1 MSRRRAA
8 GPRAALAAAL
18 AAVVLGALVLSG
30 CGADVEGPQTTTTGA
45 GTGTGTGAGVPTQ
58 TLGTTPSTDGGG
70 EAGSDDSGGATAGS
84 GSKLRGPLAFHVRKR
99 ARLRAK
105 PGGRMVATIK
115 TKTEFKSPTILAVAG
130 RRPGWVR
137 VRTTVAKHRVGW
149 LPSSSGV
156 LFQEPRTIVVDL
168 SAKTLTLFH
177 RGRLTDRYRVAIGT
191 SATPTPTGRYAVTD
205 RLKTGDA
212 NGDYGCCI
220 LALNG
225 HQKKIA
231 QGWGGGDRIAI
242 HATPHTWTIGKAVSH
257 GCVRATNKALHQ
269 LMRKVRL
276 GTPVRIKV

>member
-1 MSRRRAA
+1 MSDRRPA
-8 GPRAALAAAL
+8 GPRAALAAMLL
-18 AAVVLGALVLSG
+18 AVLAGALLLSG
-30 CGADVEGPQTTTTGA
+30 CGADVEGPQTTARTTTGVPSQTLRTTPGDGA
-45 GTGTGTGAGVPTQ
+45 AQDGAGASAD
-58 TLGTTPSTDGGG
+58 GDEAAGGG
-70 EAGSDDSGGATAGS
+70 AA
-84 GSKLRGPLAFHVRKR
+84 KLRGPLGFHVRKR
-99 ARLRAK
+99 ARLRSK
-105 PGGRMVATIK
+105 PGGKMVATIK

-130 RRPGWVR
+130 RRPGWVL
-137 VRTTVAKHRVGW
+137 VRTANAKHRLGW
-149 LPSSSGV
+149 LPTSAGV
-156 LFQEPRTIVVDL
+156 IFQEPRTIVIDL

-191 SATPTPTGRYAVTD
+191 SATPTPPGRYAVTD
-205 RLKTGDA
+205 RLKTGDE

-276 GTPVRIKV
+276 GTPVRIKA